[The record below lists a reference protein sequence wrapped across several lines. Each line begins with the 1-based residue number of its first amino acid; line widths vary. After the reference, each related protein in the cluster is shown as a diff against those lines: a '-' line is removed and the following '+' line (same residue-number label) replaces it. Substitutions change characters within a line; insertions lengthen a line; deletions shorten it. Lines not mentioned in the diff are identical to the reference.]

1 MKTLGTFARQ
11 FSFRLMMTLALG
23 TAVVSC
29 DSILDEEEI
38 DCSITYKV
46 DFKYDYNMKYADAF
60 ANEVKSVTLYAFDNN
75 GKLVYQKTEEGA
87 VLAQGDYA
95 MNVEMQA
102 GEYQLVAWAGLN
114 DDDSFSVPLI
124 TPGASIEELQCRMD
138 RVYTRNE
145 DGGAIVNSR
154 LSTLFHGQVTKHAFT
169 SRAAMKQVVTI
180 PLVKNTNTIKV
191 ILHQMDGVAIP
202 AEDFEFT
209 ITDNNGLMDYDN
221 SLLEDEELTYHS
233 YHHEAGF
240 LEEDGVTRAD
250 GEGINN
256 ISFATAEL
264 TVGRLVK
271 NQNAM
276 LTIRNKQTDETI
288 LRIPLIKMFLLA
300 KMQGQYNME
309 DQEYLDRQDEYR
321 MTFFL
326 DKTMKWID
334 TQIMI
339 NDWIVRFDDLNIN

>member
-1 MKTLGTFARQ
+1 MKTLGIFARQ
-11 FSFRLMMTLALG
+11 FSLSLMMTLAMG
-23 TAVVSC
+23 IAVVSC
-29 DSILDEEEI
+29 DSILDEEVV

-46 DFKYDYNMKYADAF
+46 DFKYDYNMKYANAF

-75 GKLVYQKTEEGA
+75 GKLVYQKTEEGS
-87 VLAQGDYA
+87 VLAQEDYT
-95 MNVEMQA
+95 MNLDMQA
-102 GEYQLVAWAGLN
+102 GEYQLIAWAGLN
-114 DDDSFSVPLI
+114 DDDTFSVPLI
-124 TPGASIEELQCRMD
+124 TPGSDINELQCRMD
-138 RVYTRNE
+138 RAYTRNE
-145 DGGAIVNSR
+145 QGEAIVNSR
-154 LSTLFHGQVTKHAFT
+154 LSTLFHGQVSKYSFT
-169 SRAAMKQVVTI
+169 SRAAINQVVTM

-191 ILHQMDGVAIP
+191 ILHQMDGVEIP

-209 ITDNNGLMDYDN
+209 IRDNNGLMNYDN
-221 SLLEDEELTYHS
+221 SLIEDEELIYHS
-233 YHHEAGF
+233 YHQEAGF
-240 LEEDGVTRAD
+240 LDEDGVTRTD

-271 NQNAM
+271 DQNAI
-276 LTIRNKQTDETI
+276 LTIRNKQTDETV

-339 NDWIVRFDDLNIN
+339 NDWIVRFDDFNY

>member
-11 FSFRLMMTLALG
+11 ISFRLMMTLALG
-23 TAVVSC
+23 AAVVSC

-75 GKLVYQKTEEGA
+75 GKLVYQKTEEGD
-87 VLAQGDYA
+87 VLAEEDYA
-95 MNVEMQA
+95 MHVDMQA
-102 GEYQLVAWAGLN
+102 GEYQLIAWAGLN
-114 DDDSFSVPLI
+114 DDDSFSVPLVA
-124 TPGASIEELQCRMD
+124 PGSSIEELQCRMD
-138 RVYTRNE
+138 RIYSRNE
-145 DGGAIVNSR
+145 EGEAVINSR
-154 LSTLFHGQVTKHAFT
+154 LSSLFHGQVTRHAFT
-169 SRAAMKQVVTI
+169 SRAAMEQVITV
-180 PLVKNTNTIKV
+180 PLVKNTNTVKV

-221 SLLEDEELTYHS
+221 SLLDDEQLTYYS
-233 YHHEAGF
+233 YHQEAGF
-240 LEEDGVTRAD
+240 LEEDGVTRAAD
-250 GEGINN
+250 AGINN

-264 TVGRLVK
+264 TVGRLVE
-271 NQNAM
+271 NQNAI
-276 LTIRNKQTDETI
+276 LSIRNKHTDETI

-300 KMQGQYNME
+300 KMQGQYNMG

-326 DKTMKWID
+326 DKSMKWID
-334 TQIMI
+334 SQIMI
-339 NDWIVRFDDLNIN
+339 NDWIVRFEDINY